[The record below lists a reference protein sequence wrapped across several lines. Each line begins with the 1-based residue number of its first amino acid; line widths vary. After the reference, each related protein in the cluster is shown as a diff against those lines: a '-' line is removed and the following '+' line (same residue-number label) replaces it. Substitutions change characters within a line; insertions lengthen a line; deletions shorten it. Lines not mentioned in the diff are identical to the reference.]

1 MCAGVVQSTA
11 RYIILSSQQRYG
23 LFLLYFP
30 YFTDEDTED

>member
-1 MCAGVVQSTA
+1 MWVGMVQSTA
-11 RYIILSSQQRYG
+11 RDIILSSQQHYG